1 MPHTKHVALAGL
13 SFWRG
18 LSLRMQSNLKLH
30 ENLSAA
36 KFFAMW
42 IVLYLPFYTVKRK
55 ATDEECDALTKK
67 PRLEEGTHC
76 SVTKHDQSTLQVH
89 QRGGWALFQVFP
101 HLTMN

>member
-18 LSLRMQSNLKLH
+18 FKLH
-30 ENLSAA
+30 KNLSAT

-55 ATDEECDALTKK
+55 ATDEECDAVTKK
-67 PRLEEGTHC
+67 PRLGEGTHC
-76 SVTKHDQSTLQVH
+76 SVTKHDQSTLQVR
-89 QRGGWALFQVFP
+89 QRGGWTLFQVFP